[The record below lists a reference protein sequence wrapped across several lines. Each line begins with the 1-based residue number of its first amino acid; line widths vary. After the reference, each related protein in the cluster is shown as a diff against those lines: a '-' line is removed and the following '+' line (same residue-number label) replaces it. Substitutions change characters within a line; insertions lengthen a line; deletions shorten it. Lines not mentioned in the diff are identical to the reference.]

1 MPACA
6 ASTTGCASARDLL
19 PGGYELKERIG
30 LIGAGLMGH
39 GIGSNVV
46 GKGWPLV
53 VHDPH
58 KADSVADLA
67 ARGAIAS
74 PTVAGVAGA
83 ADVVILCVTGAPQV
97 ESIVRGDGGLLAT
110 MAPGGIIVDCST
122 SEPDVTRRLAA
133 ELAARGID
141 FADAPLS
148 RTPPEAEAGRLNVL
162 VGATQAVFDRIRPVL
177 EAFSEN
183 LFHVGG
189 VGEAHTLKLIN
200 NYLTMGMLS
209 VMAEA
214 WTACVK
220 TGIDVHKWIE
230 LVTPGVMNSGLFQMV
245 VAGAA
250 EGEMDRMK
258 FFVSNAC
265 KDMTYFR
272 RLAARE
278 GLSTPVAEAVLASL
292 DDAVAQGFADRF
304 MTGLIEAR
312 CRANGLPPPAA

>member
-1 MPACA
+1 V
-6 ASTTGCASARDLL
+6 
-19 PGGYELKERIG
+19 KERIG

-39 GIGSNVV
+39 GIGKNIVE
-46 GKGWPLV
+46 KGWPLV
-53 VHDPH
+53 VHEPF
-58 KADSVADLA
+58 KADSVADLV
-67 ARGAIAS
+67 ARGATAADS
-74 PTVAGVAGA
+74 PAGVAAA

-97 ESIVRGDGGLLAT
+97 ESIVLGERGLLAT
-110 MAPGGIIVDCST
+110 MAPGSVVVDCST
-122 SEPDVTRRLAA
+122 SEPDLTRRIAA
-133 ELAARGID
+133 ALAARGID

-148 RTPPEAEAGRLNVL
+148 RTPPEAEAGKLNVL
-162 VGATQAVFDRIRPVL
+162 VGATPATLARIRPVI

-200 NYLTMGMLS
+200 NYVTMGMLS

-220 TGIDVHKWIE
+220 TGIDVEKWIE

-250 EGEMDRMK
+250 AGEMDRMK
-258 FFVSNAC
+258 FFVSNAR

-272 RLAARE
+272 RLVAGE
-278 GLSTPVAEAVLASL
+278 GLSTPVAEAVLASI
-292 DDAVAQGFADRF
+292 DDAVARGFGDRF

-312 CRANGLPPPAA
+312 CQANDLPPPVA